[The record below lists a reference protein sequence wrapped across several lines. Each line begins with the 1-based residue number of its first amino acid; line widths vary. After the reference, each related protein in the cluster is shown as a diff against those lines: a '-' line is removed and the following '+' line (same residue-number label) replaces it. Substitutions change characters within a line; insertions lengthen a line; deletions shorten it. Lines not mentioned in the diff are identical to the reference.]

1 MRGGGKSRPGCL
13 REEAKFYVKR
23 VPAHRAGFR
32 FRSRGSSGLLAQL
45 ALRSDVPVERHGFDT
60 ELPAK
65 RGHGGVAVR
74 HRGLGQPHL
83 RFRQRELP
91 AAVVSARP
99 RGREPGQ
106 SAFADQLP
114 LELTL
119 RRSSWP
125 TWREHGLPA
134 CGALMGCGGL
144 HSTFRERRYSQAN
157 FTAKRNATAIN
168 VGEHSPRR
176 PAITLIKT

>member
-1 MRGGGKSRPGCL
+1 M
-13 REEAKFYVKR
+13 
-23 VPAHRAGFR
+23 
-32 FRSRGSSGLLAQL
+32 LAQL
-45 ALRSDVPVERHGFDT
+45 ALWPDVPVERHGIDPEFT
-60 ELPAK
+60 AEL
-65 RGHGGVAVR
+65 GHGGVAVR

-83 RFRQRELP
+83 RFRQRERP
-91 AAVVSARP
+91 VAVVSARP
-99 RGREPGQ
+99 RGREPGEG
-106 SAFADQLP
+106 AFADQLP

-125 TWREHGLPA
+125 TWRERGLPA
-134 CGALMGCGGL
+134 CGVLLGCGGL

>member
-1 MRGGGKSRPGCL
+1 MSRC
-13 REEAKFYVKR
+13 AI
-23 VPAHRAGFR
+23 AAWA
-32 FRSRGSSGLLAQL
+32 SRTCA
-45 ALRSDVPVERHGFDT
+45 FDSANV
-60 ELPAK
+60 LPPWC
-65 RGHGGVAVR
+65 
-74 HRGLGQPHL
+74 PH
-83 RFRQRELP
+83 
-91 AAVVSARP
+91 SARP
-99 RGREPGQ
+99 RGREPGEG
-106 SAFADQLP
+106 AFADQLP

-125 TWREHGLPA
+125 TWRERGLPA
-134 CGALMGCGGL
+134 CGALLGCGGL